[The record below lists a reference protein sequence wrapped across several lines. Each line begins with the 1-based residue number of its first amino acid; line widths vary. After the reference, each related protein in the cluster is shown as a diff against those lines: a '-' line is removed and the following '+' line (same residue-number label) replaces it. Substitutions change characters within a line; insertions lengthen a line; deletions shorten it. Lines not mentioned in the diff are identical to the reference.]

1 MADSKVKRKIRQVS
15 LHAASTIL
23 WREMRVLWRSKF
35 SELMVTIASPLT
47 FFLALGLGLSEYV
60 NEVEGRPY
68 FIFMAP
74 GLISMAAVTYAF
86 SDAAWSLWFHR
97 RHQRT
102 IDAYRVNPI
111 SVYDIVLG
119 EILSGFVSGA
129 VRGVVVAAI
138 ILPLSGMHLN
148 WPYLGSYLIFIIFG
162 SMLFSCAGTIAGTLL
177 NKPEQIARFDVVII
191 TPLVFLS
198 GLFFPISDL
207 PQTLQSIVRLLPTTA
222 VFEAARQ
229 AMLTGHVEKSE
240 LASLVISAALMFIL
254 AVRVFEHHAEE

>member
-1 MADSKVKRKIRQVS
+1 MKEPEGKRKIRHVS
-15 LHAASTIL
+15 LHAAATIL

-35 SELMVTIASPLT
+35 SELLVTIAAPLT

-60 NEVEGRPY
+60 NEVEGFPY
-68 FIFMAP
+68 LIFMAP

-97 RHQRT
+97 RQQRT

-129 VRGVVVAAI
+129 ARGLVVAAI
-138 ILPLSGMHLN
+138 ILPLSGVHLI
-148 WPYLGSYLIFIIFG
+148 WPNLASYLVFIIFG
-162 SMLFSCAGTIAGTLL
+162 SMLFSCAGTIAGTLM

-207 PQTLQSIVRLLPTTA
+207 PQTLQQVVRLLPTTA
-222 VFEAARQ
+222 VFEAARR
-229 AMLTGHVEKSE
+229 AMLTGRVERSE
-240 LASLVISAALMFIL
+240 LAILVISAAVMFIL
-254 AVRVFEHHAEE
+254 AVRVFERHAEE